1 MGKMRLG
8 RENEIGKRNEIV
20 KRKEGENE
28 IGKSK

>member
-1 MGKMRLG
+1 MRLG